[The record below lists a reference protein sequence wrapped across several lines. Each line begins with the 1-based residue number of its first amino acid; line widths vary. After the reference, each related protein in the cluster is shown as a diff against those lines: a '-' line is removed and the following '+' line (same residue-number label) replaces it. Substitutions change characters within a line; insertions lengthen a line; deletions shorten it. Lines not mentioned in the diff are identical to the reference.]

1 MNRRL
6 LVTLSILFIML
17 WAVSPAAKAL
27 PSYARQTGL
36 ACNGCHYTPPELNPA
51 GRAFKLLA
59 YVDRTKSSNIEV
71 PGADKR
77 RPGMEMLQTLPL
89 GAWFETSF
97 TSTKATQTGT
107 QNGNFEF
114 PQDISL
120 FLAGGWAAH
129 VGSFLQVTYNAQDDH
144 FSMDNTDIRYANS
157 VKLGGKDFVYG
168 LTLNNNPTVEDL
180 WNTTPVWGYPFIAPD
195 SAPTP
200 AAATIITSLGQDV
213 AGLGAYTM
221 YDSHFYFAGTIYRTD
236 HIGSPQP
243 TDGTSGSY
251 NIRGTAPYWRAAWQ
265 NVGRLN
271 MFEIGAYGIHVN
283 STPGAVSGLKD
294 TYTDYGPDVQY
305 DRVFHR
311 DVLSLRGTYL
321 RENSTL
327 NATLAAGGASQAAHH
342 LDTGNA
348 SVEYHFGQRTSAQF
362 GGFWIAG
369 TMDPLLYAP
378 AAESGSANGSPRS
391 SGYITTF
398 SVWPKQNIDLAVS
411 YTAYNHFNGGT
422 TNYDGSGR
430 NAGDNNTL
438 YVLTRFVF

>member
-129 VGSFLQVTYNAQDDH
+129 VGSFLQVT
-144 FSMDNTDIRYANS
+144 
-157 VKLGGKDFVYG
+157 
-168 LTLNNNPTVEDL
+168 LTRRMTTSA
-180 WNTTPVWGYPFIAPD
+180 WTTP
-195 SAPTP
+195 
-200 AAATIITSLGQDV
+200 
-213 AGLGAYTM
+213 
-221 YDSHFYFAGTIYRTD
+221 
-236 HIGSPQP
+236 
-243 TDGTSGSY
+243 
-251 NIRGTAPYWRAAWQ
+251 
-265 NVGRLN
+265 
-271 MFEIGAYGIHVN
+271 
-283 STPGAVSGLKD
+283 
-294 TYTDYGPDVQY
+294 
-305 DRVFHR
+305 
-311 DVLSLRGTYL
+311 
-321 RENSTL
+321 
-327 NATLAAGGASQAAHH
+327 
-342 LDTGNA
+342 
-348 SVEYHFGQRTSAQF
+348 TSAMR
-362 GGFWIAG
+362 I
-369 TMDPLLYAP
+369 
-378 AAESGSANGSPRS
+378 R
-391 SGYITTF
+391 
-398 SVWPKQNIDLAVS
+398 
-411 YTAYNHFNGGT
+411 
-422 TNYDGSGR
+422 
-430 NAGDNNTL
+430 
-438 YVLTRFVF
+438 